1 MTISDM
7 EDQATVEA
15 EADEG
20 VRFDDPFWDD
30 AFCAWWDPTLRVC
43 C

>member
-1 MTISDM
+1 MSAMDDGTTL
-7 EDQATVEA
+7 ATE
-15 EADEG
+15 EPTDEG

-30 AFCAWWDPTLRVC
+30 AFCAWWDPTMRVC